1 MATLIQMFCPDCDY
15 ATEILRFGPTWSDRR
30 NLGPA
35 FDSESLQVVEVD
47 YDTHNDTRI
56 VPYTSKQLQ
65 WKAVTTAD
73 DDITLYSVDLDR
85 QYALKKK
92 NNFCDQSKEFLTS
105 CAIRSASCTSGIV
118 SNIVAHNL

>member
-15 ATEILRFGPTWSDRR
+15 STEILRFGPTWSDRR

-47 YDTHNDTRI
+47 YDTHADARV
-56 VPYTSKQLQ
+56 VPYTSKELQ
-65 WKAVTTAD
+65 WKAALATN

-92 NNFCDQSKEFLTS
+92 NNFCPCCNSYTLNIDVF
-105 CAIRSASCTSGIV
+105 GI
-118 SNIVAHNL
+118 AD